1 MSERPTS
8 RQPKIEIKMKIQ
20 NISLFFA
27 GIIVIIIGMLVVI
40 FDYPQVQY
48 FSQVVTGSQQIIEL
62 QDRDFYQRL
71 QIEFSIGIAVLALGI
86 MLVLI
91 SILLF

>member
-1 MSERPTS
+1 
-8 RQPKIEIKMKIQ
+8 MKIQ
-20 NISLFFA
+20 NISLFLA

-40 FDYPQVQY
+40 FDYPQIQY
-48 FSQVVTGSQQIIEL
+48 FSQVVADSQQIIEL

-71 QIEFSIGIAVLALGI
+71 QIEFSIGIGVLALGV

-91 SILLF
+91 SVLKKP